1 MQHTQEARERL
12 TLGFWLV
19 LAGVAFCLVAMVL
32 PIGRANGESASIIES
47 FGPAVVIGFP
57 VLASAA
63 LAFWNWNA
71 GRGVAW
77 PVAVVG
83 VLGVFLGLA
92 WWFGLQDEEGVDAGL
107 GSLFLLAGGLL
118 LFAGS
123 VTLSVVLRRLRF
135 SARVAAQVQQSTAG
149 ERMDAPAAALPPE
162 GWYTDPR
169 DANRSRWWDGA
180 RWTDAT
186 RHEAVQPASMAPP
199 AA

>member
-32 PIGRANGESASIIES
+32 PVGRADGESASIIES
-47 FGPAVVIGFP
+47 FGPAVVVGLP
-57 VLASAA
+57 VLASGA

-77 PVAVVG
+77 PIALVGMLG
-83 VLGVFLGLA
+83 VLLGLA
-92 WWFGLQDEEGVDAGL
+92 WWFGLQEEEGVEAGL
-107 GSLFLLAGGLL
+107 GALFLLAGGLL

-123 VTLSVVLRRLRF
+123 VTLTVVLRRLRF
-135 SARVAAQVQQSTAG
+135 NLNVAAQVQQRQDQDRMPAPVAG
-149 ERMDAPAAALPPE
+149 LPPE
-162 GWYTDPR
+162 GWYADPR
-169 DANRSRWWDGA
+169 DASRSRWWDGS

-186 RHEAVQPASMAPP
+186 RHGAC
-199 AA
+199 